1 LRSQAA
7 EFRRPAL
14 VICGKHDLLVPPA
27 VGRELSDT
35 LPDAHWELISN
46 CAHFPPVEQPVA
58 TAEAITQFLAD
69 TPRRAG

>member
-1 LRSQAA
+1 LRAQAA

-27 VGRELSDT
+27 IGRELSDT

-58 TAEAITQFLAD
+58 TAAAIAQFIAD
-69 TPRRAG
+69 TPRGSG